1 MRRTGGM
8 GEGKITYFFNASDL
22 EPEIVE
28 GDVERVI
35 YTGKNLQTIEYH
47 FPPNKT
53 FPAHSHDQHEQMGY
67 LVKGKMGFKVGG
79 VEKILSPGDFYHAPI
94 GVEHNAWTFDEPAVL
109 LDFFAPPREDLMK

>member
-1 MRRTGGM
+1 MEK
-8 GEGKITYFFNASDL
+8 GELTYFFNASDL
-22 EPEIVE
+22 DTEIVE
-28 GDVERVI
+28 GNVERVI
-35 YTGKNLQTIEYH
+35 YTGENMQVIEYH

-53 FPAHSHDQHEQMGY
+53 FPAHLHDKHEQMGY

-79 VEKILSPGDFYHAPI
+79 IEKILSPGDFYHAPI